1 VNPRARNTHS
11 TINKLAHA
19 RKRRILSHG
28 FADNAIKSMEK
39 YIVWE
44 INEFCRAI
52 LDRTTGTS
60 RDPHPSEASE
70 GWSPAKNMA
79 QLCDWLA
86 FDIMGNLVFGK
97 AFGMLERSD
106 NRFAA
111 DLVSSA
117 AHRHLIV

>member
-1 VNPRARNTHS
+1 
-11 TINKLAHA
+11 
-19 RKRRILSHG
+19 
-28 FADNAIKSMEK
+28 MEK

-44 INEFCRAI
+44 INEFCRVI
-52 LDRTTGTS
+52 RDKTTGTV
-60 RDPHPSEASE
+60 RKPHPSEASE

-97 AFGMLERSD
+97 AFDMLEKPD

-117 AHRHLIV
+117 AHRHLIVCLSVHRPF